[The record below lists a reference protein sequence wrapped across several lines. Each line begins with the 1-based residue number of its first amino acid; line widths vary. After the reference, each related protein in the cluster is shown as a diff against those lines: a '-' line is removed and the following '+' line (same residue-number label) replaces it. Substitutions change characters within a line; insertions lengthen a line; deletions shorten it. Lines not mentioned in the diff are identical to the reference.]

1 LHGFSVRTFKAATVD
16 DQEFDDD
23 ENAVDD
29 DDDDDTTTTRLER
42 PWCDCK
48 RRRRSGGSPY

>member
-1 LHGFSVRTFKAATVD
+1 LHGFSVRTFKAAMVD

-29 DDDDDTTTTRLER
+29 DDDDDDDTRLER
-42 PWCDCK
+42 PWCEWK